1 MNSIPYIYTGNSITA
16 LTSFSKP
23 LSIDSSHPNFEEVL
37 VLLTKGT
44 DDRSLVEELMQPI
57 VQFNKAIDTSQ
68 FQLDVDGSVFLL
80 VDNYP
85 FYLPFSLQEEVLRI
99 YNAAGNLTSMVN
111 FVTKLANNPDPDVRD
126 QLYGFVRACGLTLT
140 MDGDF
145 LAYKKIRSDY
155 KDIYSGTMDNSVGT
169 VLEMPRHA
177 VEKDPEKT
185 CSRGLH
191 FAAYGYLSHYGSS
204 EDNRIVLVKVSP
216 SDVVSIPTDYNNMKG
231 RACRYQIYKEVEL
244 QEELKHSPAVY
255 DIEDTED
262 EPYYEDDEYEYD
274 NYEDEESSTLRYDI
288 TEAVSDVLVEHGWSE
303 EEIESLVA
311 MADAMYD
318 HVSDGGSV
326 VIRK

>member
-1 MNSIPYIYTGNSITA
+1 MVTGVQTCA
-16 LTSFSKP
+16 L
-23 LSIDSSHPNFEEVL
+23 
-37 VLLTKGT
+37 
-44 DDRSLVEELMQPI
+44 PI
-57 VQFNKAIDTSQ
+57 S
-68 FQLDVDGSVFLL
+68 
-80 VDNYP
+80 
-85 FYLPFSLQEEVLRI
+85 
-99 YNAAGNLTSMVN
+99 
-111 FVTKLANNPDPDVRD
+111 DPDVRD

-204 EDNRIVLVKVSP
+204 EDHRIVLVKVSP

-262 EPYYEDDEYEYD
+262 EPYYEEDDYEYD

-288 TEAVSDVLVEHGWSE
+288 TEAVSDVLVDHGWSE